1 MKKNTAALILAAG
14 KSTRMKSETIK
25 VLHRVSGKYI
35 IDFVLETVEAVRA
48 KTVPAKAGI
57 QQNKISD
64 VYLVIGH
71 QGKIL
76 KELYKCKYNFVE
88 QKDQL
93 GTGHAVETA
102 LKKIKGNFENII
114 VLNGDMPLIE
124 DKDIKDLIDYHV
136 KNNCDATVLTVE
148 AEGKTDFGR
157 ILRSASGK
165 IEKIVEV
172 KDANFQEL
180 EIKEVNSGVYCFKL
194 KALKIA
200 LSKIG
205 FENRQKEKY
214 LTDTISYLVK
224 NDFSVD
230 AYVSENKNLA
240 IGINTRVDL
249 AKVASIIN
257 EKKLVEVMLGGVTV
271 IDPANTY
278 IHEDVKIG
286 ADTVINPFTIIEGE
300 TVIGKNCVIGPS
312 TRINNCVIG
321 NQVSAEN
328 AVLLESEIKDKVNI
342 GPFAYIRPGS
352 VIGSN
357 VKIGDFV
364 EIKKSSIGNGSKVPH
379 LSYIGDSL
387 VGEKVNIGAGVI
399 TCNYDGNEKHKTII
413 ADNCFIGANSNL
425 VAPLKIGKGSKT
437 GAGSVVT
444 KDIPENTLAVGIPAR
459 AIKKISR

>member
-1 MKKNTAALILAAG
+1 MKNNTAVIILAAG

-25 VLHRVSGKYI
+25 VLHQVSGKYI
-35 IDFVLETVEAVRA
+35 IDFVLETVKRS
-48 KTVPAKAGI
+48 
-57 QQNKISD
+57 KIKD
-64 VYLVIGH
+64 LYLVIGH
-71 QGKIL
+71 QGNIL
-76 KELYKCKYNFVE
+76 KELYKGKYNFVE
-88 QKDQL
+88 QKEQL
-93 GTGHAVETA
+93 GTGHAVEVA
-102 LKKIKGNFENII
+102 LKKIKDNFENII

-124 DKDIKDLIDYHV
+124 DKDIRDLLDYHI

-148 AEGKTDFGR
+148 AEDKTDFGR
-157 ILRSASGK
+157 IVRSASGK

-180 EIKEVNSGVYCFKL
+180 EIKEVNSGIYCFKL
-194 KALKIA
+194 KSLKLA
-200 LSKIG
+200 LSKVG

-224 NDFSVD
+224 NDFAVD

-257 EKKLVEVMLGGVTV
+257 RKKLVEVMLGGATI

-278 IHEDVKIG
+278 IHNDVKIG
-286 ADTVINPFTIIEGE
+286 TDTVINPFTFIEGE
-300 TVIGKNCVIGPS
+300 TIIGKNCMIGPF
-312 TRINNCVIG
+312 TRINNSELG
-321 NQVSAEN
+321 NEIFAEN
-328 AVLLESEIKDKVNI
+328 SVILESEIKDKVNI

-364 EIKKSSIGNGSKVPH
+364 EIKKSNIGNNSKVPH
-379 LSYIGDSL
+379 LSYIGDSI

-399 TCNYDGNEKHKTII
+399 TCNYDGSEKHKTII

-425 VAPLKIGKGSKT
+425 VAPVKIGKGSKT

-444 KDIPENTLAVGIPAR
+444 KDIPENTLAVGMPAR
-459 AIKKISR
+459 AIRKIK

>member
-1 MKKNTAALILAAG
+1 MKNNTATLILAAG

-25 VLHRVSGKYI
+25 VLHKVSGKYI
-35 IDFVLETVEAVRA
+35 ISFVLKAAEAVCA
-48 KTVPAKAGI
+48 KAVPVKAGI
-57 QQNKISD
+57 HQNKISD
-64 VYLVIGH
+64 IYLVIGH
-71 QGKIL
+71 QGGIL
-76 KELYKCKYNFVE
+76 KELYKGRYNFVE
-88 QKDQL
+88 QKQQF
-93 GTGHAVETA
+93 GTGHAVEAA
-102 LKKIKGNFENII
+102 LKKIKGNFENIV

-124 DKDIKDLIDYHV
+124 DKDIKDLLDYHI
-136 KNNCDATVLTVE
+136 KNNSDATVLTVD
-148 AEGKTDFGR
+148 AEDKTDFGR
-157 ILRSASGK
+157 IVRSASGK

-180 EIKEVNSGVYCFKL
+180 EIKEVNSGIYCFKL
-194 KALKIA
+194 KALKLA
-200 LSKIG
+200 LSKVG

-257 EKKLVEVMLGGVTV
+257 VKKLEEVMLDGVTI

-278 IHEDVKIG
+278 IHDDVKIG
-286 ADTVINPFTIIEGE
+286 SDTVVNPFTIIEGK
-300 TVIGKNCVIGPS
+300 TVIGKNCMIGPFS
-312 TRINNCVIG
+312 RINSSVIG
-321 NQVSAEN
+321 NQVYAEN
-328 AVLLESEIKDKVNI
+328 SIILESEVKDKVTI
-342 GPFAYIRPGS
+342 GPFAYLRPGS

-364 EIKKSSIGNGSKVPH
+364 EIKKSSIGNNSKVPH
-379 LSYIGDSL
+379 LSYIGDSV

-399 TCNYDGNEKHKTII
+399 TCNYDGSEKHKTII

-444 KDIPENTLAVGIPAR
+444 KDIPEKTLAVGIPAR
-459 AIKKISR
+459 AIKKLK